1 LWTLRLSSVDPV
13 LEERGDAMPSS
24 DWCAPAAYGHATRI
38 PAAGFAWEY
47 LRRDD
52 EYRRDFYRMKQRSDH
67 DTEAQAAFSNR
78 WGLRFRGGPGHSRRP
93 RRALLDARASA

>member
-1 LWTLRLSSVDPV
+1 
-13 LEERGDAMPSS
+13 MPSS
-24 DWCAPAAYGHATRI
+24 DWRAPAAYGHAHSI

-52 EYRRDFYRMKQRSDH
+52 GYRRDFQRMKRVSGH
-67 DTEAQAAFSNR
+67 DAEAQTAFANR
-78 WGLRFRGGPGHSRRP
+78 WGLRFRGGPGPARRS